1 MNRFEEG
8 LPHHFVVFSQTP
20 KAQEHSRRLY
30 LRFCAFL
37 VTPLI
42 GILAFQTI
50 IMSILFVG
58 FFLVILIFGKREWM
72 RWQCI
77 PFAVNPSHPM
87 MELDS
92 DKEAEV
98 MIRLH
103 DGRWVEAGEN
113 RYRLIADD
121 LLSGYNLVA
130 LDDDYSILGY
140 FTEAKSIDA
149 NLRRVMA
156 LLNQSLALRDAHN
169 DVEDDIEDA
178 RQRETL
184 DYGLLNRDWPEEME
198 MEDAAGPIA
207 KKLKRQE
214 QPLQ

>member
-1 MNRFEEG
+1 
-8 LPHHFVVFSQTP
+8 
-20 KAQEHSRRLY
+20 
-30 LRFCAFL
+30 
-37 VTPLI
+37 
-42 GILAFQTI
+42 
-50 IMSILFVG
+50 
-58 FFLVILIFGKREWM
+58 
-72 RWQCI
+72 
-77 PFAVNPSHPM
+77 
-87 MELDS
+87 
-92 DKEAEV
+92 
-98 MIRLH
+98 
-103 DGRWVEAGEN
+103 
-113 RYRLIADD
+113 LIADD

>member
-50 IMSILFVG
+50 IMSIFFLG

-72 RWQCI
+72 RWQYI